1 MDNKNEI
8 SKFLSISDI
17 IKINSLEKNSLI
29 VFRVPNVTDG
39 VYAAIDNLKSSFGKL
54 FIEKNINFLIL
65 KPETDI
71 TVLKEDGMAELGW
84 VRKTNVK

>member
-39 VYAAIDNLKSSFGKL
+39 VYAAIDQLVEMIGNK
-54 FIEKNINFLIL
+54 INDDINGLIWD
-65 KPETDI
+65 KT
-71 TVLKEDGMAELGW
+71 GFAW
-84 VRKTNVK
+84 VCD